1 MAARRLLCVALALG
15 LLGTTACSDDDDT
28 TAPALELGA
37 KPVES
42 GLGTG
47 GKPARGGQLV
57 YALEADNIN
66 YCLPEA
72 QVAMAGM
79 QVMRAIYDPLVI
91 PNAKGGY
98 SPYLAESVEPSADFK
113 TWTIKL
119 REGITFH
126 NGEKLDAK
134 LVRDNLDAYRGA
146 SEYGD
151 GGGANPRSPL
161 LLSFFFQDIEDVVAA
176 DAMTVT
182 VTTKRPWVAFPAS
195 LYASGRVAIMAREQ
209 LEADTDS
216 CELEPI
222 GSGPFKLTSWDV
234 GRSLKLSRNEA
245 YWQDAPDGEPF
256 PYVNAIEFRPMPN
269 DDERIASLQ
278 RGDINIMHSSTAADI
293 GGNLAQLQHDGA
305 LNMIVSEERTETAYM
320 LINSASEPFDSPEG
334 RIAAAQAIDREELN
348 RLANQ
353 GLPTVSNQP
362 FTPDVMGWLE
372 DNGAPKYDLDAAKA
386 AVKKLKDAGKN
397 TNVRLMCTTNPSSIR
412 QWSMVKEML
421 ESAGFTVELEVE
433 VQTELISRVIGG
445 DFDLVA
451 FRSQQGDDP
460 DANRIWWFGEGNLV
474 NFGRFDDPVINEN
487 LDIGRT
493 NPDPAARKKAYEEV
507 NRQLGSQAYNVWL
520 FFQPWA
526 VAMAP
531 NVHAV
536 VGPDLPN
543 GDEPGA
549 RLANGH
555 SLLGLWIDNA
565 VDEGPAA

>member
-1 MAARRLLCVALALG
+1 MGNRTILRVVLAVIVLV
-15 LLGTTACSDDDDT
+15 GTGCFGGDDDG
-28 TAPALELGA
+28 TAPALDLGA
-37 KPVES
+37 RPVES
-42 GLGTG
+42 GIPAD
-47 GKPARGGQLV
+47 GKPVRGGQLV
-57 YALEADNIN
+57 YALEADNVN

-72 QVAMAGM
+72 QMAIAGM
-79 QVMRAIYDPLVI
+79 QVVRAIYDPLVI
-91 PNAKGGY
+91 PNGEGGY
-98 SPYLAESVEPSADFK
+98 SPYLATSVEPNDDY
-113 TWTIKL
+113 TVWTIKL
-119 REGITFH
+119 REGVTFH

-151 GGGANPRSPL
+151 ARGENPRSPL
-161 LLSFFFQDIEDVVAA
+161 LLTFFFQDVVSVTAT
-176 DAMTVT
+176 DELTVT
-182 VTTKRPWVAFPAS
+182 VEVARPWVAFPAS

-222 GSGPFKLTSWDV
+222 GSGPFQLTSWDV
-234 GRSLKLSRNEA
+234 GRSLKLSRNER
-245 YWQDAPDGEPF
+245 YWQEAPDGEPY

-293 GGNLAQLQHDGA
+293 GGNLTQLEHDGA
-305 LNMIVSEERTETAYM
+305 INMLVSEERTESAYM
-320 LINSASEPFDSPEG
+320 LINSASEPFDTPEG

-348 RLANQ
+348 RLANRS
-353 GLPTVSNQP
+353 LPTVTTGP
-362 FTPDVMGWLE
+362 FTPDVMGFVE
-372 DNGAPKYDLDAAKA
+372 DNGAPAYDLDAAKA
-386 AVKKLKDAGKN
+386 AVSDLKAAGKN
-397 TNVRLMCTTNPSSIR
+397 TSVRLMCSTNPSSIR
-412 QWSMVKEML
+412 QWSIVKEML
-421 ESAGFTVELEVE
+421 AAAGITVELEVE

-445 DFDLVA
+445 DYDLAA

-493 NPDPAARKKAYEEV
+493 DPDPEVRRKAYEEV
-507 NRQLGSQAYNVWL
+507 NRRLGSQAYNVWL

-526 VAMAP
+526 VAPAL
-531 NVHAV
+531 
-536 VGPDLPN
+536 PD

-555 SLLGLWIDNA
+555 SLLGLWIDNP
-565 VDEGPAA
+565 VEEGPEA

>member
-1 MAARRLLCVALALG
+1 MAKRRILCVVLALS
-15 LLGTTACSDDDDT
+15 LLGATACSDDDDDS
-28 TAPALELGA
+28 APTLDLGA
-37 KPVES
+37 RPVES
-42 GLGTG
+42 GIPAGGT
-47 GKPARGGQLV
+47 PVRGGQLV

-72 QVAMAGM
+72 QMAIAGM
-79 QVMRAIYDPLVI
+79 QVARAIYDPLVI
-91 PNAKGGY
+91 PNGKGGY
-98 SPYLAESVEPSADFK
+98 SPYLAESVEPSADFQ

-119 REGITFH
+119 RDGVTFH

-146 SEYGD
+146 PEYGD
-151 GGGANPRSPL
+151 DRGPSPRSPL
-161 LLSFFFQDIEDVVAA
+161 LLTFFFQDIDTITAT
-176 DAMTVT
+176 DALTVT

-195 LYASGRVAIMAREQ
+195 LYASGRVSIMAREQ
-209 LEADTDS
+209 LEAPTDS

-222 GSGPFKLTSWDV
+222 GSGPFRLTSWDV
-234 GRSLKLSRNEA
+234 GRSLKLSRNEQ
-245 YWQDAPDGEPF
+245 YWQKAPDGEPY
-256 PYVNAIEFRPMPN
+256 PYVNAVEFRPVPN

-278 RGDINIMHSSTAADI
+278 RGDINIMHSSAAADI
-293 GGNLAQLQHDGA
+293 GGNLAQLEHEGA
-305 LNMIVSEERTETAYM
+305 INMLVSEERTESAYM
-320 LINSASEPFDSPEG
+320 LINSANEPFDTPEG

-348 RLANQ
+348 RLANR
-353 GLPTVSNQP
+353 GLPTVTNQP

-372 DNGAPKYDLDAAKA
+372 DNGAPDYDPEAAKA
-386 AVKKLKDAGKN
+386 AVAKLKEAGKN
-397 TNVRLMCTTNPSSIR
+397 TAVQLMCTTNPSSIR
-412 QWSMVKEML
+412 QWSIVKEML
-421 ESAGFTVELEVE
+421 EAAGFTVELQVE
-433 VQTELISRVIGG
+433 VQTDLIDRVIGG
-445 DFDLVA
+445 EYDLAA

-460 DANRIWWFGEGNLV
+460 DANRIWWYGDGNLV

-493 NPDPAARKKAYEEV
+493 NPDQDARREAYEEV

-531 NVHAV
+531 NVHGV
-536 VGPDLPN
+536 VGPKLPN

-555 SLLGLWIDNA
+555 SLLGLWIDNP
-565 VDEGPAA
+565 VEEGPEA